1 MKLKIKL
8 QLKKKKE
15 KKKLKNSKMLHLA
28 LGLVQSEGFFTKNVE
43 KQANLL
49 VS

>member
-8 QLKKKKE
+8 QLKKKKN
-15 KKKLKNSKMLHLA
+15 LKNSKMLHLA